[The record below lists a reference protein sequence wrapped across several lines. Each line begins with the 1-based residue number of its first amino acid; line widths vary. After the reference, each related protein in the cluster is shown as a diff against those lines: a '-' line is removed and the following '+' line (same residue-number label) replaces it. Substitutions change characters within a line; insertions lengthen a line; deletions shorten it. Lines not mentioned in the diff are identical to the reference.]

1 MRRIKKIKDVIL
13 KQPKSLPYIIFDKV
27 FTTNTIKNI
36 DKKFK
41 SNYDILNN
49 YVSSIEGLLQEN
61 TQVDMDIITVDDFL
75 NTSMI
80 IDHVNHYNRQVLSE
94 LFLHYNSDK
103 SNTHNYHNVY
113 QPIIDLELSNKDI
126 VSICEIGLG
135 TNYLDIDSNMSW
147 SGSPGASA
155 RAFRDYNSNLNIYG
169 GDVDKR
175 ILFEENR
182 IQTTFVDQNY
192 PKSIRLFLEK
202 SQPDIVIDDGLH
214 QPFSN
219 TNVLYESL
227 KYFSETKKEGWIII
241 EDISLDWSNYWK
253 VLLSAVKK
261 SHDDFIIKTKSALM
275 LVVKI

>member
-1 MRRIKKIKDVIL
+1 MRRIKKIKDL
-13 KQPKSLPYIIFDKV
+13 TLNQPKTIPYIIFDKL
-27 FTTNTIKNI
+27 FATNTKNNI
-36 DKKFK
+36 DKKFN

-49 YVSSIEGLLQEN
+49 YVSSIEGLLREN

-75 NTSMI
+75 NTSTI
-80 IDHVNHYNRQVLSE
+80 IDHVNQYNRKVLSD
-94 LFLHYNSDK
+94 LLLHYNSDK
-103 SNTHNYHNVY
+103 SNTHDYHFVY
-113 QPIIDLELSNKDI
+113 QPIIDSELLNKEI
-126 VSICEIGLG
+126 VSVCEIGLG

-147 SGSPGASA
+147 SGSPGASV

-175 ILFEENR
+175 ILFQEDR
-182 IQTTFVDQNY
+182 IQTTFVDQNH
-192 PKSIRLFLEK
+192 PKSIRLFLDK

-241 EDISLDWSNYWK
+241 EDISPDWSNYWK
-253 VLLSAVKK
+253 ALLSVVKK
-261 SHDDFIIKTKSALM
+261 SYDVAIIKTKSALM
-275 LVVKI
+275 LIVRI